1 MTEDQKARREILD
14 LLGQA
19 ELKLAGYSPL
29 LMQNRL
35 QRATDEAIAA
45 ADKIDGI
52 LSDESYETALAALQA
67 CQCINLIA
75 RLNELEVK

>member
-35 QRATDEAIAA
+35 QRA
-45 ADKIDGI
+45 
-52 LSDESYETALAALQA
+52 
-67 CQCINLIA
+67 
-75 RLNELEVK
+75 